1 MQGRPFVV
9 RSESVARRRATRT
22 STSEPLGWVRGLL
35 EGETALRVDLIE
47 LPPGERVA
55 PEHAHSARDELFF
68 VLAGTVTPIVGGEEL
83 ESIGAHTLFVIP
95 HGSAASTL
103 RNASD
108 TTATLLQ
115 VSTAP
120 GEDVVCYAPESGRE

>member
-1 MQGRPFVV
+1 MRDRPFVV

-22 STSEPLGWVRGLL
+22 STNEPLGWVRGLL

-68 VLAGTVTPIVGGEEL
+68 VLAGTVTPVVGGAEL
-83 ESIGAHTLFVIP
+83 EAIGAHVLFVIP
-95 HGSAASTL
+95 HASAASTL

-108 TTATLLQ
+108 TTAILLQ

-120 GEDVVCYAPESGRE
+120 AEDVVHYAPDAERK